1 MKIRLVF
8 DEWRHKANYG
18 LAGPEKGVELSAGDF
33 HSGSTFEATIEQLD
47 SDTANELE
55 GARCSPRRGDAAVS
69 DTDDLAMRAAREMLA
84 LKALAE
90 WLAKNPVKEE

>member
-1 MKIRLVF
+1 M
-8 DEWRHKANYG
+8 
-18 LAGPEKGVELSAGDF
+18 
-33 HSGSTFEATIEQLD
+33 
-47 SDTANELE
+47 
-55 GARCSPRRGDAAVS
+55 S